1 MGIAIT
7 KVVISPQTVK
17 TGQAY
22 KISVDAKITTPEPVT
37 YRLPFKLGQKKGGIK

>member
-7 KVVISPQTVK
+7 KAAISPQTVN

-22 KISVDAKITTPEPVT
+22 KISIDVKIITKEPVT
-37 YRLPFKLGQKKGGIK
+37 YRLPFKLGRKKGGIK